1 MIMTRAR
8 ATALTALVGAGL
20 LSSGCKE
27 DPVPETHGFTCVEV
41 RPGNAAGSDVAALF
55 GGTTEIRVTVSY
67 LDCLQD
73 FYVNTNTAYA
83 QDGVDGAPI
92 FEEWADR
99 LCEEDISGRLECMVN
114 SINQTLS
121 TMVFNMTV
129 SYTGIDP
136 LKIEGRKILIGPLP
150 LESLA
155 MCKPDVRL
163 IGNNAVSGYDADG
176 ALLWSIES
184 FEVNQGRADLDGRG
198 CMTVSA
204 VRK

>member
-1 MIMTRAR
+1 MKSLAR
-8 ATALTALVGAGL
+8 ALVVPSMALFALT
-20 LSSGCKE
+20 GCPE
-27 DPVPETHGFTCVEV
+27 DEEPETHGYACVQV
-41 RPGNAAGSDVAALF
+41 APGLSQPSAAELF
-55 GGTTEIRVTVSY
+55 AGTTEIRIGVNY
-67 LDCLQD
+67 GDCLQD
-73 FYVNTNTAYA
+73 FYLNTATNYA

-129 SYTGIDP
+129 SYTGVDP